1 MLSAL
6 INSYQSVT
14 TFENLQAIAKYLADA
29 GIDGRKASARLRAI
43 VEVTNPGM
51 DSDTIDARAK
61 SAWDSVKIVKVYNT
75 REARA
80 KALVAEM
87 LAGKI

>member
-1 MLSAL
+1 MLAAL
-6 INSYQSVT
+6 INDYQTET
-14 TFENLQAIAKYLADA
+14 TRDNLNKIAVYLRDA

-43 VEVTNPGM
+43 VEVSLPHLPA
-51 DSDTIDARAK
+51 DSIDARAK
-61 SAWDSVKIVKVYNT
+61 EAWDSVKIVKVYNT

-87 LAGKI
+87 LAGNI